1 MLMKYVSRSS
11 LIVMPVSAALLLVSH
26 AAWAA
31 GPGVPADAGS
41 LLQELQPS
49 PSTAPLPNQPDLR
62 IESKDSAALPSS
74 APFLVREIRIV
85 GNTAF
90 DTATLHALVADQQGK
105 TLTLPDLGALA
116 ARISSYYQQRGFPLA
131 RAVIPAQ
138 TIAEGV
144 VVIQVVEARYGSV
157 HFSNGS
163 RVNTGLLESILS
175 PLQKGQSVS
184 EAELDRA
191 LLLLSDVP
199 GVGVNAVLKPGEA
212 VGTSDLDIDTTHKE
226 ASAGSLSLDNYG
238 NRYIGR
244 VRVSGT
250 ASLFNPLRHGDVLSA
265 SLISTGERMAY
276 GRVSY
281 DTLLNGAG
289 THVGA
294 AYSQVHYKLGDNVS
308 ALDAHGNAMVASLWL
323 KHPVVRGKDYNV
335 YAQIQYDAKTLE
347 DRIGASGLRTD
358 RHLDN
363 WLLSL
368 SGNLRDSFLGSAV
381 SAWGVGWTAGRV
393 GFDDAAAASSDAA
406 SAQTRGGYSK
416 WNANFTRL
424 QMLDRN
430 HSLFINVAAQWA
442 DTNLDSAEKMSI
454 GGPYSVRA
462 YDVGAISGD
471 TAYLASV
478 ELRRDMGRVAAGNL
492 QALAFIDS
500 ARVNI
505 NRRPWTTGD
514 NSVSLS
520 GVGVGLRWSSDS
532 LWEASAVLATKVGSS
547 SSPLLGASSS
557 TRGWLIVGKG
567 F

>member
-11 LIVMPVSAALLLVSH
+11 LILMPFSAALLLVSH

-31 GPGVPADAGS
+31 GPGAPADAGS

-116 ARISSYYQQRGFPLA
+116 ARIRSYYQQRGFPLA
-131 RAVIPAQ
+131 RVVIPAQ

-144 VVIQVVEARYGSV
+144 VVIQVVEARYGRV

-175 PLQKGQSVS
+175 PLQKGQPVS
-184 EAELDRA
+184 ETELDRA

-199 GVGVNAVLKPGEA
+199 GVGVNALLKPGDA

-368 SGNLRDSFLGSAV
+368 SGNLRDSFLGSAL

-471 TAYLASV
+471 TAYLASI

-505 NRRPWTTGD
+505 NRRPWITGD
-514 NSVSLS
+514 DSVSLS

>member
-1 MLMKYVSRSS
+1 MKYVSRSS

-175 PLQKGQSVS
+175 PLQKGQPVS
-184 EAELDRA
+184 ETELDRA

-368 SGNLRDSFLGSAV
+368 SGNLRDGFLGSAV

-416 WNANFTRL
+416 WNTNFTRL

-532 LWEASAVLATKVGSS
+532 LWEASAFLATKVGSS

-557 TRGWLIVGKG
+557 TRGWLVVGKG

>member
-11 LIVMPVSAALLLVSH
+11 LILMPFSAALLLVSH

-31 GPGVPADAGS
+31 GPGAPADAGS

-116 ARISSYYQQRGFPLA
+116 ARIRSYYQQRGFPLA

-144 VVIQVVEARYGSV
+144 VVIQVVEARYGRV

-175 PLQKGQSVS
+175 PLQKGQPVS
-184 EAELDRA
+184 ETELDRA

-199 GVGVNAVLKPGEA
+199 GVGVNALLKPGEA

-368 SGNLRDSFLGSAV
+368 SGNLRDSFLGSAL

-471 TAYLASV
+471 TAYLDSI

-505 NRRPWTTGD
+505 NRRPWITGD
-514 NSVSLS
+514 DSVSLS

>member
-1 MLMKYVSRSS
+1 MKYVSRSS

>member
-1 MLMKYVSRSS
+1 MKYVSASS
-11 LIVMPVSAALLLVSH
+11 LIAMPVSAALLLVSP
-26 AAWAA
+26 AWAA
-31 GPGVPADAGS
+31 GPGAPADAGS

-49 PSTAPLPNQPDLR
+49 PGTAPLPNQPDLR
-62 IESKDSAALPSS
+62 IESKDSAALPAS
-74 APFLVREIRIV
+74 APFLVKEIRIV

-105 TLTLPDLGALA
+105 TLTLVELGALA
-116 ARISSYYQQRGFPLA
+116 ARISTYYQQRDYPLA
-131 RAVIPAQ
+131 RAIIPAQ

-157 HFSNGS
+157 NFSNGS

-175 PLQKGQSVS
+175 PLQNGQPVS
-184 EAELDRA
+184 ETELDRA

-212 VGTSDLDIDTTHKE
+212 VGTSDLDVDATHKE
-226 ASAGSLSLDNYG
+226 VGAGSISIDNYG

-244 VRVSGT
+244 ARVSGT

-265 SLISTGERMAY
+265 NLVSTGEHMAY
-276 GRVSY
+276 GRLSY

-289 THVGA
+289 TRAGA
-294 AYSQVHYKLGDNVS
+294 AYSQVHYKLGGNVD
-308 ALDAHGNAMVASLWL
+308 ALDAHGNAMVTSLWL

-335 YAQIQYDAKTLE
+335 FAQIQYDAKTLE
-347 DRIGASGLRTD
+347 DRIGATGLRTD

-406 SAQTRGGYSK
+406 SAQTRGGFSK
-416 WNANFTRL
+416 WNVNFSRL
-424 QMLDRN
+424 QTLDRN
-430 HSLFINVAAQWA
+430 HSLFVNVAAQWA

-471 TAYLASV
+471 TGYLASV
-478 ELRRDMGRVAAGNL
+478 ELRRDMGRVADGNL

-500 ARVNI
+500 ARVRI

-520 GVGVGLRWSSDS
+520 GIGVGLRWSSDS
-532 LWEASAVLATKVGSS
+532 LWEASVFLATKVGSS
-547 SSPLLGASSS
+547 SSSLLAASSS
-557 TRGWLIVGKG
+557 SRGWLVVGKG

>member
-11 LIVMPVSAALLLVSH
+11 LILMPFSAALLLVSH

-31 GPGVPADAGS
+31 GPGAPADAGS

-116 ARISSYYQQRGFPLA
+116 ARIRSYYQQRGFPLA

-144 VVIQVVEARYGSV
+144 VVIQVVEARYGRV

-175 PLQKGQSVS
+175 PLQKGQPVS
-184 EAELDRA
+184 ETELDRA

-199 GVGVNAVLKPGEA
+199 GVGVNALLKPGEA

-265 SLISTGERMAY
+265 SLISAGERMAY

-368 SGNLRDSFLGSAV
+368 SGNLRDSFLGSAL

-471 TAYLASV
+471 TAYLASI

-505 NRRPWTTGD
+505 NRRPWITGD
-514 NSVSLS
+514 DSVSLS

>member
-11 LIVMPVSAALLLVSH
+11 LILMPFSAALLLVSH

-31 GPGVPADAGS
+31 GPGAPADAGS

-116 ARISSYYQQRGFPLA
+116 ARIRSYYQQRGFPLA

-144 VVIQVVEARYGSV
+144 VVIQVVEARYGRV

-175 PLQKGQSVS
+175 PLQKGQPVS
-184 EAELDRA
+184 ETELDRA

-199 GVGVNAVLKPGEA
+199 GVGVNALLKPGEA

-368 SGNLRDSFLGSAV
+368 SGNLRDSFLGSAL

-471 TAYLASV
+471 TAYLASI

-505 NRRPWTTGD
+505 NRRPWITGD
-514 NSVSLS
+514 DSVSLS

>member
-11 LIVMPVSAALLLVSH
+11 LILMPFSAALLLVSH

-31 GPGVPADAGS
+31 GPGAPADAGS

-116 ARISSYYQQRGFPLA
+116 ARIRSYYQQRGFPLA

-144 VVIQVVEARYGSV
+144 VVIQVVEARYGRV

-175 PLQKGQSVS
+175 PLQKGQPVS
-184 EAELDRA
+184 ETELDRA

-199 GVGVNAVLKPGEA
+199 GVGVNALLKPVEA

-368 SGNLRDSFLGSAV
+368 SGNLRDSFLGSAL

-471 TAYLASV
+471 TAYLASI

-505 NRRPWTTGD
+505 NRRPWITGD
-514 NSVSLS
+514 DSVSLS